1 MHQKG
6 TFSKIKGNFSNI
18 PIEAAFI
25 CDILNMLTV
34 FNRSV
39 VVKLKKKFKY
49 MGHLYFE

>member
-6 TFSKIKGNFSNI
+6 TFSKIKGKFSNV

-25 CDILNMLTV
+25 CNILHMSEV

-39 VVKLKKKFKY
+39 VVKLKKNFKY